1 MNPSTFPTRLLCLVL
16 WIGLTLPASPAGAL
30 VFTDDP
36 ANHRIDPS
44 GPLAGVG
51 QLSTGAS
58 GVLVGRGNYAL
69 TAAHAIGSVEG
80 ADFTLQLPD
89 EALALEIVE
98 KIVHP
103 RLDLALLRLEAH
115 APITGYELYTA
126 DDEVGQVGVVAG
138 YGRIGTE
145 GASPTSSNHQ
155 GYWGTNRIARA
166 WPDVLLMD
174 FEAPDWAGST
184 GVLEACPAPGDS
196 GGATFLVVDGAYL
209 LAGIHETLTD
219 RDGDGLFPEYRDTAG
234 DVRISAVADWVYGNM
249 PHAPEP
255 TSLVLLLG
263 GLAGCLRRRPRS
275 V

>member
-1 MNPSTFPTRLLCLVL
+1 MRQSTFPTRLLVWVS
-16 WIGLTLPASPAGAL
+16 WIGLALPASQAGAL

-58 GVLVGRGNYAL
+58 GVLLGRGNYVL
-69 TAAHAIGSVEG
+69 TAAHAIGSVDG
-80 ADFTLQLPD
+80 AEFTLQLPD
-89 EALALEIVE
+89 EAVALEIVE
-98 KIVHP
+98 KLVHP
-103 RLDLALLRLEAH
+103 RLDLALLRLEQH
-115 APITGYELYTA
+115 APIAGYELYTE

-138 YGRIGTE
+138 FGRIATE
-145 GASPTSSNHQ
+145 GQRPVSSNHQ

-166 WPDVLLMD
+166 YPDILLMD
-174 FEAPDWAGST
+174 FEAPHWDGST
-184 GVLEACPAPGDS
+184 GVSEACPATGDS
-196 GGATFLVVDGAYL
+196 GGATFLVVDGEYL

-234 DVRISAVADWVYGNM
+234 DVRISTVADWVYGNM

-255 TSLVLLLG
+255 TCLVLLLG
-263 GLAGCLRRRPRS
+263 GLAGCLRRRPRL